1 MSTKNTKKRSH
12 NLIFPIVSLAKVLFI
27 RPAMYT
33 GQRDRAT
40 CNGFVTHFLSMSVQY
55 H

>member
-12 NLIFPIVSLAKVLFI
+12 NLIFSIVSLAKVLFT

-33 GQRDRAT
+33 DSKIGLHVK
-40 CNGFVTHFLSMSVQY
+40 GL
-55 H
+55 